1 MHYQPNR
8 ERDWEPEEEEIKP
21 GWKDFVAM
29 TIAAYEIILVPMLI
43 IFGVLGGV
51 ILLFYL
57 IF

>member
-1 MHYQPNR
+1 MHYEPNK
-8 ERDWEPEEEEIKP
+8 DWEREEEEVKP

-57 IF
+57 LF